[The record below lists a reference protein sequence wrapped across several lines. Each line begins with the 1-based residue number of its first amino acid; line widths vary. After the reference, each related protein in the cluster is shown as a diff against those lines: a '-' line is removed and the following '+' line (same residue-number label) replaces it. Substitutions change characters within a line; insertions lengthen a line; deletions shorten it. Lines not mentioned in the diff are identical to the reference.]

1 MTARLHRRLTLA
13 GSITGAVLVALD
25 GTVLTIAQP
34 ALQRDLHATFVQ
46 VQWTSTGYLIAVAG
60 LLVFAGRLGDRYG
73 HQRLF
78 ALGVLGFALTSAG
91 IGLAPGIGWV
101 IGLLV
106 AQGICGAL
114 LQPATLG
121 MLRATYPRDQLGMPI
136 ALRTSAIGLSAAA
149 GPVVGGA
156 LVAHLGWRA
165 VFFLTVPPAL
175 VTGAVALAVRVRVPR
190 DDPDAREARDARGA
204 RDARDGSGSPGTSAP
219 FDSSEAC
226 GSSGSSDSS
235 ETLGPPVAPTSPRAL
250 SAGAT
255 GTSLAARLDLPG
267 AGLLAVML
275 LSLVH
280 TLVTVPET
288 GWTAGTVTGAVVAA
302 AACGAFLRQE
312 RRTAHPLVPLGFL
325 GSPPV
330 AGALAVLLSAS
341 AAMFGAL
348 FVGTYFLQDVLAL
361 DPLQSAL
368 RALPLAVMMVLG
380 APAAAVLQ
388 RRHGARRTTM
398 AAMALVVLGI
408 LVLSSLDRAAST
420 PVICGG
426 FLLLGAGFGTVMVT
440 ATAVIVHQAPVEHA
454 GVAGGLQQT
463 AMNIGPMLG
472 VAVATMLMTLTA
484 PAPTGTEPTTGGP
497 HMPPEVFTAAMG
509 ATLPAL
515 AALAALGAAAAAAL
529 PRRAQRAGASRP
541 STSTAR
547 DGQEPGRATT
557 RTAGAGE

>member
-1 MTARLHRRLTLA
+1 MSVRLRRLLTLA

-25 GTVLTIAQP
+25 GTVLTVAQP
-34 ALQRDLHATFVQ
+34 TLQRDLHASFVQ

-78 ALGVLGFALTSAG
+78 ALGILGFALTSAG
-91 IGLAPGIGWV
+91 IGLAPGIGWA
-101 IGLLV
+101 IGLRV
-106 AQGICGAL
+106 AQGVCGAL

-149 GPVVGGA
+149 GPVIGGA

-165 VFFLTVPPAL
+165 VFFLTVLPAF
-175 VTGAVALAVRVRVPR
+175 VTGVVALAVRVPVGTS
-190 DDPDAREARDARGA
+190 DAMGA
-204 RDARDGSGSPGTSAP
+204 PDARDGSDGPGAS
-219 FDSSEAC
+219 D
-226 GSSGSSDSS
+226 SSDSS
-235 ETLGPPVAPTSPRAL
+235 GVPGSSVTPAPPRSLP
-250 SAGAT
+250 AGTT

-267 AGLLAVML
+267 AGLLAVTL

-280 TLVTVPET
+280 TLVTLPDT
-288 GWTAGTVTGAVVAA
+288 GWTVVTVTGAVIAA
-302 AACGAFLRQE
+302 AACAAFLRQE

-330 AGALAVLLSAS
+330 AAALAVLLSAS

-380 APAAAVLQ
+380 APVAAVLQ

-398 AAMALVVLGI
+398 VAMTLVVVGI
-408 LVLSSLDRAAST
+408 LVLSSLDRAASA

-440 ATAVIVHQAPVEHA
+440 ATAVIVRQAPVEHA

-472 VAVATMLMTLTA
+472 VALATMLMTLTA
-484 PAPTGTEPTTGGP
+484 PASAGTEPAVGGP
-497 HMPPEVFTAAMG
+497 HRTAEAFTSAMG
-509 ATLPAL
+509 ITLPAL
-515 AALAALGAAAAAAL
+515 ASLAVLGALAAAAL
-529 PRRAQRAGASRP
+529 PRRSRRAGASPP
-541 STSTAR
+541 STRTAR
-547 DGQEPGRATT
+547 DGLERTGTTT